1 MKKGLIEVLF
11 YIVLVFG
18 VSFLLTTYVG
28 QRTRVNGES
37 MYPTL
42 HDDDNLIV
50 DKVSYRFSDPRR
62 YDIIVFPYRYK
73 DMYFIKR
80 IIGLPGETVQIL
92 DGYVYIDGKKLD
104 EHFCDEKIQNAALAS
119 DPITLGD
126 DEYFVLG
133 DNRNASEDSRFP
145 DVGNVRRKEIIGRAW
160 VRIWPF
166 ERAGYFICLLA
177 VVFVINT
184 FVVQRTMVSGDS
196 MYPYLHNKD
205 QLMMDKLSYRF
216 HDPERFDIVVFPVV
230 RDGKEE
236 YYIKRVIG
244 LPGETVQIIDGYVY
258 INGEKLDEN
267 YGAEVMNDAGR
278 AAEPITLG
286 DDEYFV
292 LGDNRNRSDDS
303 RYENVENLKREKIVG
318 RAWVRIWPLD
328 RICVVRHQ

>member
-1 MKKGLIEVLF
+1 
-11 YIVLVFG
+11 
-18 VSFLLTTYVG
+18 
-28 QRTRVNGES
+28 
-37 MYPTL
+37 
-42 HDDDNLIV
+42 
-50 DKVSYRFSDPRR
+50 
-62 YDIIVFPYRYK
+62 
-73 DMYFIKR
+73 
-80 IIGLPGETVQIL
+80 
-92 DGYVYIDGKKLD
+92 
-104 EHFCDEKIQNAALAS
+104 
-119 DPITLGD
+119 
-126 DEYFVLG
+126 
-133 DNRNASEDSRFP
+133 
-145 DVGNVRRKEIIGRAW
+145 
-160 VRIWPF
+160 
-166 ERAGYFICLLA
+166 
-177 VVFVINT
+177 
-184 FVVQRTMVSGDS
+184 

-205 QLMMDKLSYRF
+205 QLMMDKLSYRI

-328 RICVVRHQ
+328 RICVVRHR

>member
-1 MKKGLIEVLF
+1 MNKKLKDILSTSL
-11 YIVLVFG
+11 YLLIVLVAT
-18 VSFLLTTYVG
+18 FLVVTYVG
-28 QRTRVNGES
+28 QRTKVIGSS
-37 MYPTL
+37 MSPTL
-42 HDDDNLIV
+42 TDGDNLIV
-50 DKVSYRFSDPRR
+50 DK
-62 YDIIVFPYRYK
+62 I
-73 DMYFIKR
+73 
-80 IIGLPGETVQIL
+80 
-92 DGYVYIDGKKLD
+92 
-104 EHFCDEKIQNAALAS
+104 
-119 DPITLGD
+119 
-126 DEYFVLG
+126 
-133 DNRNASEDSRFP
+133 
-145 DVGNVRRKEIIGRAW
+145 
-160 VRIWPF
+160 
-166 ERAGYFICLLA
+166 
-177 VVFVINT
+177 
-184 FVVQRTMVSGDS
+184 
-196 MYPYLHNKD
+196 
-205 QLMMDKLSYRF
+205 SYRF
-216 HDPERFDIVVFPVV
+216 HDPERFDIIVFPVV

>member
-1 MKKGLIEVLF
+1 MK
-11 YIVLVFG
+11 
-18 VSFLLTTYVG
+18 
-28 QRTRVNGES
+28 
-37 MYPTL
+37 
-42 HDDDNLIV
+42 
-50 DKVSYRFSDPRR
+50 
-62 YDIIVFPYRYK
+62 
-73 DMYFIKR
+73 
-80 IIGLPGETVQIL
+80 
-92 DGYVYIDGKKLD
+92 
-104 EHFCDEKIQNAALAS
+104 A
-119 DPITLGD
+119 
-126 DEYFVLG
+126 
-133 DNRNASEDSRFP
+133 
-145 DVGNVRRKEIIGRAW
+145 KEIINW
-160 VRIWPF
+160 VV
-166 ERAGYFICLLA
+166 YFVCLLA

-184 FVVQRTMVSGDS
+184 FVVQRTMVSGDYI
-196 MYPYLHNKD
+196 YPYLHNKD
-205 QLMMDKLSYRF
+205 QLMMDKLSYRI

>member
-80 IIGLPGETVQIL
+80 I
-92 DGYVYIDGKKLD
+92 
-104 EHFCDEKIQNAALAS
+104 
-119 DPITLGD
+119 
-126 DEYFVLG
+126 
-133 DNRNASEDSRFP
+133 
-145 DVGNVRRKEIIGRAW
+145 
-160 VRIWPF
+160 
-166 ERAGYFICLLA
+166 
-177 VVFVINT
+177 
-184 FVVQRTMVSGDS
+184 
-196 MYPYLHNKD
+196 
-205 QLMMDKLSYRF
+205 
-216 HDPERFDIVVFPVV
+216 
-230 RDGKEE
+230 
-236 YYIKRVIG
+236 IG

>member
-1 MKKGLIEVLF
+1 MLDNKEEKKSTGRSLIGWLLYLLVIIGLAYL
-11 YIVLVFG
+11 IVTF
-18 VSFLLTTYVG
+18 VG
-28 QRTRVNGES
+28 QRTKVSGPS
-37 MYPTL
+37 MQNTL
-42 HDDDNLIV
+42 HNGDNLIV
-50 DKVSYRFSDPRR
+50 
-62 YDIIVFPYRYK
+62 
-73 DMYFIKR
+73 
-80 IIGLPGETVQIL
+80 
-92 DGYVYIDGKKLD
+92 
-104 EHFCDEKIQNAALAS
+104 
-119 DPITLGD
+119 
-126 DEYFVLG
+126 
-133 DNRNASEDSRFP
+133 
-145 DVGNVRRKEIIGRAW
+145 
-160 VRIWPF
+160 
-166 ERAGYFICLLA
+166 
-177 VVFVINT
+177 
-184 FVVQRTMVSGDS
+184 
-196 MYPYLHNKD
+196 
-205 QLMMDKLSYRF
+205 DKLSYRF

>member
-1 MKKGLIEVLF
+1 MNKKLKDILSTSL
-11 YIVLVFG
+11 YLLIVLVAT
-18 VSFLLTTYVG
+18 FLVVTYVG
-28 QRTRVNGES
+28 QRTKVIGSS
-37 MYPTL
+37 MSPTL
-42 HDDDNLIV
+42 TDGDNLIV
-50 DKVSYRFSDPRR
+50 DK
-62 YDIIVFPYRYK
+62 I
-73 DMYFIKR
+73 
-80 IIGLPGETVQIL
+80 
-92 DGYVYIDGKKLD
+92 
-104 EHFCDEKIQNAALAS
+104 
-119 DPITLGD
+119 
-126 DEYFVLG
+126 
-133 DNRNASEDSRFP
+133 
-145 DVGNVRRKEIIGRAW
+145 
-160 VRIWPF
+160 
-166 ERAGYFICLLA
+166 
-177 VVFVINT
+177 
-184 FVVQRTMVSGDS
+184 
-196 MYPYLHNKD
+196 
-205 QLMMDKLSYRF
+205 SYRF

>member
-1 MKKGLIEVLF
+1 MNKVLKEF
-11 YIVLVFG
+11 LNTAIYLLCVLGAVWIVITF
-18 VSFLLTTYVG
+18 VG
-28 QRTRVNGES
+28 QRTEVEGAS
-37 MYPTL
+37 MENTL
-42 HDDDNLIV
+42 HNGDNLIV
-50 DKVSYRFSDPRR
+50 
-62 YDIIVFPYRYK
+62 
-73 DMYFIKR
+73 
-80 IIGLPGETVQIL
+80 
-92 DGYVYIDGKKLD
+92 
-104 EHFCDEKIQNAALAS
+104 
-119 DPITLGD
+119 
-126 DEYFVLG
+126 
-133 DNRNASEDSRFP
+133 
-145 DVGNVRRKEIIGRAW
+145 
-160 VRIWPF
+160 
-166 ERAGYFICLLA
+166 
-177 VVFVINT
+177 
-184 FVVQRTMVSGDS
+184 
-196 MYPYLHNKD
+196 
-205 QLMMDKLSYRF
+205 DKLSYRF

-244 LPGETVQIIDGYVY
+244 LPGETVQILDGYVY

>member
-1 MKKGLIEVLF
+1 MK
-11 YIVLVFG
+11 
-18 VSFLLTTYVG
+18 
-28 QRTRVNGES
+28 
-37 MYPTL
+37 
-42 HDDDNLIV
+42 
-50 DKVSYRFSDPRR
+50 
-62 YDIIVFPYRYK
+62 
-73 DMYFIKR
+73 
-80 IIGLPGETVQIL
+80 
-92 DGYVYIDGKKLD
+92 
-104 EHFCDEKIQNAALAS
+104 A
-119 DPITLGD
+119 
-126 DEYFVLG
+126 
-133 DNRNASEDSRFP
+133 
-145 DVGNVRRKEIIGRAW
+145 KEIINW
-160 VRIWPF
+160 VV
-166 ERAGYFICLLA
+166 YFVCLLA
-177 VVFVINT
+177 VVFVIDT
-184 FVVQRTMVSGDS
+184 FVGQRTIVSGDS

-205 QLMMDKLSYRF
+205 QLMMDKLSYRI

-278 AAEPITLG
+278 AAELITLG